1 MTEWIHGSDS
11 FAQKV
16 HHSHILSQ
24 WWAKAVQCQEDSDL
38 LGHQCTSLAAAKH
51 RFSSY
56 FNPLSR
62 IVKNLQ
68 AVFNVCGR
76 AQAMRGADAAWA
88 TQLCQNFS
96 SFKAVLLAM
105 AADAAAISNDY
116 CRQVDREEVDVA
128 TLNMGANHVISS
140 ARALFVDR
148 QVLTLPTFTKE
159 LLDRKASVTILQDG
173 FAYDV
178 KVSPAD
184 LDRAFAHM
192 EDRILIS

>member
-1 MTEWIHGSDS
+1 MKS
-11 FAQKV
+11 APR
-16 HHSHILSQ
+16 
-24 WWAKAVQCQEDSDL
+24 KAHL
-38 LGHQCTSLAAAKH
+38 KKKSLKTIPVTKAE
-51 RFSSY
+51 
-56 FNPLSR
+56 L
-62 IVKNLQ
+62 
-68 AVFNVCGR
+68 R
-76 AQAMRGADAAWA
+76 AQ
-88 TQLCQNFS
+88 
-96 SFKAVLLAM
+96 LLRV
-105 AADAAAISNDY
+105 NDLASDW
-116 CRQVDREEVDVA
+116 QDR
-128 TLNMGANHVISS
+128 LRKHS

>member
-1 MTEWIHGSDS
+1 
-11 FAQKV
+11 
-16 HHSHILSQ
+16 
-24 WWAKAVQCQEDSDL
+24 
-38 LGHQCTSLAAAKH
+38 
-51 RFSSY
+51 
-56 FNPLSR
+56 
-62 IVKNLQ
+62 
-68 AVFNVCGR
+68 
-76 AQAMRGADAAWA
+76 
-88 TQLCQNFS
+88 
-96 SFKAVLLAM
+96 M

-128 TLNMGANHVISS
+128 TLNMGANHFISS

-148 QVLTLPTFTKE
+148 QVLTLPTLFTKE